1 MMSYFQKRQEPTM
14 TMILSDPNQREQAAL
29 ETVRSLTSEQTELR
43 SRLYRTPREQR
54 EQMSERIASLERQI
68 RRALDELRRARA
80 GAPPAPP
87 RYDPDAHVT
96 TSPLGRARNPRRP
109 KP

>member
-1 MMSYFQKRQEPTM
+1 M
-14 TMILSDPNQREQAAL
+14 
-29 ETVRSLTSEQTELR
+29 ETVRSLT
-43 SRLYRTPREQR
+43 REQR
-54 EQMSERIASLERQI
+54 GQMSERIASLERQI

-80 GAPPAPP
+80 GAPPVPG
-87 RYDPDAHVT
+87 YDPDMHVT

>member
-1 MMSYFQKRQEPTM
+1 MTSYFQKRQEPTM

-80 GAPPAPP
+80 GAPPVPG
-87 RYDPDAHVT
+87 YDPDMHVT